1 VVKITKRR
9 VTIMLKE
16 MGFYKGINLG
26 GWLSQCD
33 YSEEHMDSFI
43 SEKDY
48 AVIAGWGADHVRIPF
63 DYNIIENA
71 DGTFNDNGFAR
82 IDKAIA
88 LSRKNGL
95 NIVLDLHK
103 TAGFSFD
110 YYSENENGF
119 FENPFLQ
126 ERFYRL
132 WEEVARRYG
141 NDPEHIAFELLN
153 EVTDM
158 EFMEMWNR
166 IVRVC
171 ISRIRAIASETLIFV
186 GSCHNNSADT
196 VYLLEEP
203 FDSRVVYNMHCYEP
217 LKFTHQGA
225 YWTDAIVKSD
235 RFTADESG
243 VTPELFEELFST
255 AIEKARDNGV
265 ELYCGEYGV
274 IDVVS
279 PEETLKWYRSI
290 NTVFEKY
297 GISRCA
303 WSYRKMDFG
312 LSDSRLDSI
321 RPELLKVI

>member
-1 VVKITKRR
+1 
-9 VTIMLKE
+9 M
-16 MGFYKGINLG
+16 
-26 GWLSQCD
+26 
-33 YSEEHMDSFI
+33 
-43 SEKDY
+43 
-48 AVIAGWGADHVRIPF
+48 
-63 DYNIIENA
+63 
-71 DGTFNDNGFAR
+71 
-82 IDKAIA
+82 
-88 LSRKNGL
+88 
-95 NIVLDLHK
+95 LDLHK

-243 VTPELFEELFST
+243 VTPELFEDLFST

-290 NTVFEKY
+290 NTVLEKY